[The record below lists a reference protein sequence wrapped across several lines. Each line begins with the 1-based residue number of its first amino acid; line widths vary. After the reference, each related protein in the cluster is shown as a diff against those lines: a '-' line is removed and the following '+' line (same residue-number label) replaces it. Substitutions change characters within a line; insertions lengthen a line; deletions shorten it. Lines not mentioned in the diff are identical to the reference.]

1 MPPKLVQLKH
11 HRNGLSLSD
20 KIDIMDDLGQ
30 MNERYQQC
38 AMEIKMENRIIGPL
52 QIHQES
58 MHRLTTT
65 QPAAAGTIIGPAHR
79 DGTVKKTTI
88 QNVASRKMTDPF
100 LSIRSIFTPRR
111 TNNHNTDLSKVV
123 LPGRRGSNFCV
134 PAESSVGSR
143 SGRSSV
149 VARRMRKQHN
159 KELLEGLS
167 DLDYDSVNT
176 PPSIASRTSLPHT
189 RDRTVGK
196 GGGNGGSLRRRSSRR
211 AKYVRKKSSTSTTV
225 DNVGSDSDS
234 MIGESKRIGISSTDE
249 EQGGDLGQAQQ
260 DIPVLPRERLGKRRS
275 SLFAVDERRASVDHD
290 DCGVGAVG
298 LVRGCGGESS
308 SSCENSIANE
318 ARRRG
323 SSIEGKDGTSLI
335 CKFPSRNTS
344 PGYSG
349 DDDTL
354 ICDWGRRQSNVSSA
368 SSLSNSEEFSHH
380 CDKEKQQASASLICG
395 WNESE
400 VSILSESTSS
410 STDEKVLQHA
420 VKSCTL
426 FDVRRH

>member
-1 MPPKLVQLKH
+1 
-11 HRNGLSLSD
+11 
-20 KIDIMDDLGQ
+20 MDDMGQ
-30 MNERYQQC
+30 TNERYQQC

-65 QPAAAGTIIGPAHR
+65 QPAAAGTIGPAHR
-79 DGTVKKTTI
+79 DGTVKKKTTMK
-88 QNVASRKMTDPF
+88 NVASRKMADPF
-100 LSIRSIFTPRR
+100 LSIRSIFTLRR

-134 PAESSVGSR
+134 PAESSDGSR

-234 MIGESKRIGISSTDE
+234 MIGESKRIGISSTYE
-249 EQGGDLGQAQQ
+249 EQGGKLDMKQSQVQQ
-260 DIPVLPRERLGKRRS
+260 DIPVRPREKLGKRRS